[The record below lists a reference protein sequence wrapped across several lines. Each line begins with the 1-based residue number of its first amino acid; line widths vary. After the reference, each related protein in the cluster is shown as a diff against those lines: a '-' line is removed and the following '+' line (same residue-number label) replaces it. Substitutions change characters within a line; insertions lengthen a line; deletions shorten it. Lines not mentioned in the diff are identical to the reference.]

1 MENLKNFTVFMK
13 KDNPLNIRLV
23 GETVCDEKYYIER
36 RCSDLLSLE
45 YIVAG
50 EGTLVINGQTL
61 HPKSGDVFLLTK
73 GSQHKYYPDPQNP
86 WHKYWICFEGPL
98 AEAMVQLYLP
108 KNVYL
113 FENCHI
119 KKMFSTI
126 FDIGFNTSYDYQRI
140 TDLITVEL
148 LKIFIYL
155 KSNVLT
161 EEPDLAQYVK
171 NMLDKKLTQPFSLDQ
186 LAKEMCYSKNH
197 LINIFEKRFQETP
210 YQYYIHKKIELAKDY
225 LKNTS
230 MSIGEISAA
239 LCYSDQQYFSTSFK
253 KIVGYSP
260 AAYRKST
267 IIYNDEET

>member
-1 MENLKNFTVFMK
+1 
-13 KDNPLNIRLV
+13 
-23 GETVCDEKYYIER
+23 
-36 RCSDLLSLE
+36 
-45 YIVAG
+45 
-50 EGTLVINGQTL
+50 
-61 HPKSGDVFLLTK
+61 
-73 GSQHKYYPDPQNP
+73 
-86 WHKYWICFEGPL
+86 
-98 AEAMVQLYLP
+98 
-108 KNVYL
+108 
-113 FENCHI
+113 
-119 KKMFSTI
+119 MFSTI